1 MVARYINIGGTRYRA
16 EFNWNAITAF
26 LVESGADTMEGLKH
40 LKDLKPSELTALA
53 AAAII
58 EGERID
64 GRKCELTKEDIG
76 RVITADTM
84 RELVNIFVEQS
95 SNSGSSQSGESQDGT
110 PAKKKS
116 FILRSGK

>member
-1 MVARYINIGGTRYRA
+1 MVARYITIGGTRYRA

-95 SNSGSSQSGESQDGT
+95 SNGAGNSEEPQDGA

-116 FILRSGK
+116 IIRRLEK